1 MPVQLPDRGLRI
13 GNELKI
19 PVAGRD
25 RFQSVIEE
33 AFGQGVDRSIFATGT
48 HFQCLDQLFMKTQVK
63 LAEHHRSFHVC
74 FVLNANLAF
83 HH

>member
-33 AFGQGVDRSIFATGT
+33 AFGGALTEVFSRPARTFSASI
-48 HFQCLDQLFMKTQVK
+48 
-63 LAEHHRSFHVC
+63 SFYE
-74 FVLNANLAF
+74 NAG
-83 HH
+83 

>member
-33 AFGQGVDRSIFATGT
+33 ALGRGVDRSISRPARTFSASI
-48 HFQCLDQLFMKTQVK
+48 
-63 LAEHHRSFHVC
+63 SFYE
-74 FVLNANLAF
+74 NAG
-83 HH
+83 